1 MGGENMNV
9 SKDEIYQIVKET
21 VEKRMLVIRFVIGVI
36 YLISIASMFAGV
48 IQLNLRLI
56 IGSILAMLLAEKFSK
71 YLKESTEKLI
81 RKMVEEYDEKRI

>member
-1 MGGENMNV
+1 MNV

-71 YLKESTEKLI
+71 DLKESTEKLI

>member
-1 MGGENMNV
+1 MNV

-71 YLKESTEKLI
+71 DLKESTEKLI
-81 RKMVEEYDEKRI
+81 RKMLEEYDEKRI